1 MFLALAT
8 YLDFEIHQVDIV
20 AAYLQDD
27 LDKEIYMTISDS
39 ISQYG
44 LEGQYWWLYK
54 ALYSLKQAGQQWKK
68 RLHEVF
74 TKLGLT
80 YTFTNNYLYIK
91 KEKDKIILII
101 LVYVNDMAVAT
112 SKSMHIT
119 SFKMVLHND
128 FDITNLRELKFML
141 GIHVTYNHTN

>member
-44 LEGQYWWLYK
+44 LEGQYW
-54 ALYSLKQAGQQWKK
+54 
-68 RLHEVF
+68 
-74 TKLGLT
+74 
-80 YTFTNNYLYIK
+80 
-91 KEKDKIILII
+91 
-101 LVYVNDMAVAT
+101 
-112 SKSMHIT
+112 
-119 SFKMVLHND
+119 
-128 FDITNLRELKFML
+128 
-141 GIHVTYNHTN
+141 